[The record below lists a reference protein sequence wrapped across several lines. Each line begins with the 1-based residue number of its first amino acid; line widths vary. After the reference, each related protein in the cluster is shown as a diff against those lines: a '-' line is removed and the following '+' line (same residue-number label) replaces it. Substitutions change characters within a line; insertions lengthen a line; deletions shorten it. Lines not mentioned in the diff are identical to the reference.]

1 MCDGCTFYG
10 HTELRADGQKSEIRI
25 GEKTTVGSAVIHATE
40 GSKIHIGREC
50 MLSHE
55 IDIRSGDGHKIFY
68 IEDMEHR
75 INEPKDIVIGNHV
88 WIGKRVQCL
97 KGTDISDNSIVG
109 AGSLVTKELCESNV
123 IVAGNVAKV
132 IKKGV
137 SWKR

>member
-1 MCDGCTFYG
+1 M
-10 HTELRADGQKSEIRI
+10 
-25 GEKTTVGSAVIHATE
+25 
-40 GSKIHIGREC
+40 
-50 MLSHE
+50 
-55 IDIRSGDGHKIFY
+55 
-68 IEDMEHR
+68 
-75 INEPKDIVIGNHV
+75 
-88 WIGKRVQCL
+88 QCL

>member
-1 MCDGCTFYG
+1 MGT
-10 HTELRADGQKSEIRI
+10 
-25 GEKTTVGSAVIHATE
+25 
-40 GSKIHIGREC
+40 
-50 MLSHE
+50 
-55 IDIRSGDGHKIFY
+55 
-68 IEDMEHR
+68 EHR

-97 KGTDISDNSIVG
+97 KGTVISDNSIVG
-109 AGSLVTKELCESNV
+109 AGSLVTKEFCESNV